1 MQKQVNE
8 TRGLGPILVHCHL
21 FYEERKLSDWFTHI
35 IPAEKLLEDGKRQK
49 RIKREKPERQN
60 QQ

>member
-8 TRGLGPILVHCHL
+8 ARGLEPILGHCHL

-35 IPAEKLLEDGKRQK
+35 IPTEKLLEDGKRQK
-49 RIKREKPERQN
+49 RE
-60 QQ
+60 